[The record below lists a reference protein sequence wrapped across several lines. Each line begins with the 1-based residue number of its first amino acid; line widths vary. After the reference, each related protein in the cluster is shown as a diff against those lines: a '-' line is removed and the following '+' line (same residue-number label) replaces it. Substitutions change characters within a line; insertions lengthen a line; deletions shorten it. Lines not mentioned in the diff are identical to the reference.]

1 MRGESGTMPFTAAIH
16 SHLASH
22 TLVLDLAHY
31 RSPSY
36 RVYLTPTAHPPSV
49 GGAQM
54 AEPYNSFVN
63 LVSFV
68 NMDVSGLLPLNCLSD
83 DYFDHFDQL
92 VTATL
97 FGPLAV
103 LVLVVGVVHPRIGT
117 NASRAKA
124 KKEVEAIIIRIL
136 VLIYPTISRIIC
148 QSFSVSRGS
157 VSWPAI
163 KRQP

>member
-1 MRGESGTMPFTAAIH
+1 
-16 SHLASH
+16 
-22 TLVLDLAHY
+22 
-31 RSPSY
+31 
-36 RVYLTPTAHPPSV
+36 
-49 GGAQM
+49 M

-63 LVSFV
+63 MVAFV
-68 NMDVSGLLPLNCLSD
+68 DMDISGLLPLNCLSD

-124 KKEVEAIIIRIL
+124 KKDVEAIIIRIL

-157 VSWPAI
+157 WVLASHQAPAPSASP
-163 KRQP
+163 KRQPQAPPLKHFKPYPFPTPTPQSAPSMMTVPISS